1 MLETSSPN
9 SNAGDTLAAGWRD
22 EAYVQMYRLRY
33 TFDMA
38 ATCSSRR
45 LGRLR
50 SMKPSGRLNG
60 QMNLRMQTTPTA
72 DAKSMLD
79 DDKRWNTRA
88 LIVDDDVP
96 IRELLIDYLARF
108 GILGHGV
115 SDGVGMREAMQQEH
129 FDVVVLDLMLPGED
143 GLALCRQLRSESD
156 IPILMLTARCEPT
169 DRIIGLE
176 LGADDYM
183 AKPFEPRELVAR
195 IQTILRRVRDDRSD
209 TRGNIRFD
217 NWQLNSVLRQLVS
230 HDGLVVPLSN
240 AEFRLLWVFL
250 ERPRRVLSREQLLD
264 AARGRSIE
272 AFDRSI
278 DLLVSRLRQ
287 KLGDDPKAPALIKT
301 VRGEGY
307 LFDARDIL

>member
-1 MLETSSPN
+1 
-9 SNAGDTLAAGWRD
+9 
-22 EAYVQMYRLRY
+22 
-33 TFDMA
+33 MA
-38 ATCSSRR
+38 ASPGGSRI
-45 LGRLR
+45 
-50 SMKPSGRLNG
+50 MQAIPDIPSDNA
-60 QMNLRMQTTPTA
+60 PVA
-72 DAKSMLD
+72 DQ
-79 DDKRWNTRA
+79 RWNTRA

-96 IRELLIDYLARF
+96 IRELLCDYLARF
-108 GILGHGV
+108 NIQCRGV
-115 SDGVGMREAMQQEH
+115 TDGNEMRQALEEEN
-129 FDVVVLDLMLPGED
+129 FDVIVLDLMLPGED
-143 GLALCRQLRSESD
+143 GLSLCRWLRGTSD

-195 IQTILRRVRDDRSD
+195 IQTVLRRVRDDRNDQRS
-209 TRGNIRFD
+209 TVRFD
-217 NWQLNSVLRQLVS
+217 AWRLNSVLRQLTAA
-230 HDGLVVPLSN
+230 DGLVVPLSN
-240 AEFRLLWVFL
+240 AEFRLLRVFL

-287 KLGDDPKAPALIKT
+287 KLGDDPKNPQLIKT

-307 LFDARDIL
+307 LFDARDIG

>member
-1 MLETSSPN
+1 
-9 SNAGDTLAAGWRD
+9 
-22 EAYVQMYRLRY
+22 
-33 TFDMA
+33 MA
-38 ATCSSRR
+38 RTP
-45 LGRLR
+45 
-50 SMKPSGRLNG
+50 MHN
-60 QMNLRMQTTPTA
+60 QTPTPA
-72 DAKSMLD
+72 DNR
-79 DDKRWNTRA
+79 RWNTRA
-88 LIVDDDVP
+88 LLVDDDVP
-96 IRELLIDYLARF
+96 IRDLLCDYLARF
-108 GILGHGV
+108 NIEAVGV
-115 SDGVGMREAMQQEH
+115 DDGEAMREALASAP

-143 GLALCRQLRSESD
+143 GLSLCRWLRGESD

-195 IQTILRRVRDDRSD
+195 IQTILRRVRDDREGLRADQRAS
-209 TRGNIRFD
+209 IRFD
-217 NWQLNSVLRQLVS
+217 AWRLNGVLRQLQS
-230 HDGLVVPLSN
+230 PEGLVVPLSN

-287 KLGDDPKAPALIKT
+287 KLGDDPKSPSLIKT

-307 LFDARDIL
+307 LFDAREIG

>member
-1 MLETSSPN
+1 MQSTETSAETP
-9 SNAGDTLAAGWRD
+9 
-22 EAYVQMYRLRY
+22 Q
-33 TFDMA
+33 
-38 ATCSSRR
+38 SSD
-45 LGRLR
+45 
-50 SMKPSGRLNG
+50 
-60 QMNLRMQTTPTA
+60 Q
-72 DAKSMLD
+72 
-79 DDKRWNTRA
+79 RWNTRA

-96 IRELLIDYLARF
+96 IRELLCDYLARF
-108 GILGHGV
+108 NIQCRGV
-115 SDGVGMREAMQQEH
+115 TDGNEMRKALEEEN
-129 FDVVVLDLMLPGED
+129 FDVIVLDLMLPGED
-143 GLALCRQLRSESD
+143 GLSLCRWLRSTSD

-195 IQTILRRVRDDRSD
+195 IQTVLRRVRDDRNDERS
-209 TRGNIRFD
+209 TVRFD
-217 NWQLNSVLRQLVS
+217 AWRLNSVLRQLIAA
-230 HDGLVVPLSN
+230 DGLVVPLSN
-240 AEFRLLWVFL
+240 AEFRLLRVFL

-287 KLGDDPKAPALIKT
+287 KLGDDPKNPQLIKT

-307 LFDARDIL
+307 LFDARDIG